1 MTLFD
6 VSCFGKRRERHESLN
21 NEPAQAENVEIRD
34 RRSGEGVTERESE
47 GGTEG
52 AGTLAARNA
61 LPQESRT
68 AGRHRP
74 FALHEADDRA
84 GLRLAE
90 GAEPVQIRVTDALQ
104 PPLVRAP
111 GIDREFGHGAFMQR
125 GRIRSALRKEEPAS
139 REGKEQQS
147 VFRSAKIRFFSR
159 RYALRAGKIRTA
171 ETAFPVQRRIRPAR
185 AAAKARKNVPAAAVA
200 AGTEASF
207 PGVAE
212 NVSGASEAG
221 PTAATPRT
229 GRGGSRRSCSSLRA

>member
-6 VSCFGKRRERHESLN
+6 VSCFGKRREMHESLN

-34 RRSGEGVTERESE
+34 RRSGEGVAERESE

-68 AGRHRP
+68 AGRHRT

-90 GAEPVQIRVTDALQ
+90 GAEPVQIRVADALQ

-111 GIDREFGHGAFMQR
+111 GIDREPATGLSC
-125 GRIRSALRKEEPAS
+125 SADAS
-139 REGKEQQS
+139 APPSEKKSQQ
-147 VFRSAKIRFFSR
+147 
-159 RYALRAGKIRTA
+159 
-171 ETAFPVQRRIRPAR
+171 
-185 AAAKARKNVPAAAVA
+185 AAKAKNSNSDFRIRIGFPFRKDTFFFASVRTACRENPDSGDGFPRPAAHPTGPRRGE
-200 AGTEASF
+200 GTKKRPCRSRCGRDGSLV
-207 PGVAE
+207 PGRCGE
-212 NVSGASEAG
+212 RLRRIGS
-221 PTAATPRT
+221 RT
-229 GRGGSRRSCSSLRA
+229 GGSYSPDRAWR